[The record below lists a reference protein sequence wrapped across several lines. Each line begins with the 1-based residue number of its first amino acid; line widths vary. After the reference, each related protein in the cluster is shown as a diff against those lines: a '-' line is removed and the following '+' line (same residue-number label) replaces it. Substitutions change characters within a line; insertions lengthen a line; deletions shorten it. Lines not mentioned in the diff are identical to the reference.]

1 MKSEL
6 KNFIQSLNKK
16 NQKKKTVESVGGNYQ
31 SASMVGSYS
40 NY

>member
-6 KNFIQSLNKK
+6 KNFIQGLNKK
-16 NQKKKTVESVGGNYQ
+16 NQKKNVESVGSNYQ
-31 SASMVGSYS
+31 SAGSIGSYS

>member
-6 KNFIQSLNKK
+6 KNFIKGLNKK
-16 NQKKKTVESVGGNYQ
+16 NEKKNIESVGSNYQ
-31 SASMVGSYS
+31 SSASIGSYS